1 MTMEDKLASMTQ
13 KMIDLQMKYLDLQE
27 NSNDE
32 INKLH
37 HKIHELSANKVH
49 KVHTSHK
56 GKSAHFTKKKEIIFN
71 IFSFFFQN
79 VLKILWNLNKKP
91 SSKFKNEIISK
102 FRLQLLLSLQ
112 RPKVTFHSVEIL
124 LSLVKTFVKIAYN
137 VYVFTMYLVLN
148 SLISRIFAN

>member
-1 MTMEDKLASMTQ
+1 MEDKLASMTQ

-56 GKSAHFTKKKEIIFN
+56 GKSTLFTEKEMK
-71 IFSFFFQN
+71 SFFMFFFIFVPERIENPVKSKQETVFKVQKRN
-79 VLKILWNLNKKP
+79 HFKVP
-91 SSKFKNEIISK
+91 STTTPIPTTTKGNIS
-102 FRLQLLLSLQ
+102 
-112 RPKVTFHSVEIL
+112 
-124 LSLVKTFVKIAYN
+124 
-137 VYVFTMYLVLN
+137 
-148 SLISRIFAN
+148 

>member
-1 MTMEDKLASMTQ
+1 MEDKLASMTQ

-56 GKSAHFTKKKEIIFN
+56 GKSVHFTKKRKIF
-71 IFSFFFQN
+71 FMFYFPFCSQN
-79 VLKILWNLNKKP
+79 VSKIL
-91 SSKFKNEIISK
+91 
-102 FRLQLLLSLQ
+102 
-112 RPKVTFHSVEIL
+112 
-124 LSLVKTFVKIAYN
+124 
-137 VYVFTMYLVLN
+137 
-148 SLISRIFAN
+148 

>member
-1 MTMEDKLASMTQ
+1 MEDKLASMTQ

-56 GKSAHFTKKKEIIFN
+56 GKSSHFTKKKVFHISF
-71 IFSFFFQN
+71 FSFFPERIENPVKSKQETVFKVQKRN
-79 VLKILWNLNKKP
+79 HFKVP
-91 SSKFKNEIISK
+91 STTTIPTTTKGNIS
-102 FRLQLLLSLQ
+102 
-112 RPKVTFHSVEIL
+112 
-124 LSLVKTFVKIAYN
+124 
-137 VYVFTMYLVLN
+137 
-148 SLISRIFAN
+148 

>member
-49 KVHTSHK
+49 KVHPSHK

>member
-79 VLKILWNLNKKP
+79 VLKIL
-91 SSKFKNEIISK
+91 
-102 FRLQLLLSLQ
+102 
-112 RPKVTFHSVEIL
+112 
-124 LSLVKTFVKIAYN
+124 
-137 VYVFTMYLVLN
+137 
-148 SLISRIFAN
+148 